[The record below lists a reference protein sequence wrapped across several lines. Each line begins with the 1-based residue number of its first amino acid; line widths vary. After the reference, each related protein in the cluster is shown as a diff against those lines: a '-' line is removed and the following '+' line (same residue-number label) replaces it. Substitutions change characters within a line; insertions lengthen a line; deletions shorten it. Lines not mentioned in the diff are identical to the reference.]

1 MQYVSMKRPGRHR
14 ERTAMSE
21 LSVLAISGSL
31 RDGSFNTALLRA
43 TQRLAPKNLTID
55 VHPGLADIPPFN
67 PDVEAE
73 PPAPVVDLRERIAA
87 AHGLLIA
94 TPEYNYGVPGV
105 LKNALDWAARPNF
118 AVVPW
123 VSPPAH
129 KPVAIIGAAPT
140 LLGTVR
146 AQVQLRQLLLG
157 TDSAVVS
164 KPEVIVTAAH
174 EKLDIDGTIRH
185 ETTATL
191 LRELLDALITKIHAT
206 VPAVANA

>member
-1 MQYVSMKRPGRHR
+1 
-14 ERTAMSE
+14 MSE

-31 RDGSFNTALLRA
+31 RDASFNTALLRA
-43 TQRLAPKNLTID
+43 AQRLAPENLTIA
-55 VHPGLADIPPFN
+55 VHPGLGDIPPFN
-67 PDVEAE
+67 PDIEAE

-87 AHGLLIA
+87 ANGLLIA

-105 LKNALDWAARPNF
+105 LKKALDWAARPNF

-123 VSPPAH
+123 VSPLAH

-146 AQVQLRQLLLG
+146 QLQLRQLFLG

-164 KPEVIVTAAH
+164 KPEVIVTTAH
-174 EKLDIDGTIRH
+174 EKLDMDGTIRD
-185 ETTATL
+185 EATATV
-191 LRELLDALITKIHAT
+191 LRDLLDALITKIHAT
-206 VPAVANA
+206 VLATATA